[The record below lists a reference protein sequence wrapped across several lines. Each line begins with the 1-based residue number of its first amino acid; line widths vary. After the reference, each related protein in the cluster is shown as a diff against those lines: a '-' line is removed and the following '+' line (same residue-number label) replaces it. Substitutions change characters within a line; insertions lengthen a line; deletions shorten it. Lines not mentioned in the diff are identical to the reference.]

1 MRRTKENR
9 LHVDLPCATSIYRPR
24 SSLRYCVIGERI
36 IFLDIAASR
45 YFLLEGSAAGYFS
58 DFLAGESRPEAVS
71 WLTDQ
76 GLIERGEAV
85 VPTFLP
91 TVATSS
97 LLEGPLP
104 TPRITTVVEM
114 LAAQALARRR
124 VKREPMSTLFMPSP
138 DGHSDIGKCLP
149 LIAAFQR
156 AARYS
161 QAEDQCLANAVALR
175 SMLARRSLG
184 STLVIGVRLPFAAH
198 CWVQSG
204 DYLLSDA
211 LDRVMNF
218 EPIAAVS

>member
-1 MRRTKENR
+1 MRHAKGNR
-9 LHVDLPCATSIYRPR
+9 LHAELPCAASIYRPR
-24 SSLRYCVIGERI
+24 SSLRYCAIGERM

-45 YFLLEGSAAGYFS
+45 YFLLEGRAAGYFS
-58 DFLAGESRPEAVS
+58 DFLAGESSPEAVS
-71 WLTDQ
+71 WLTEQ
-76 GLIERGEAV
+76 GLIERGEPA

-104 TPRITTVVEM
+104 PPRIATVVEM

-124 VKREPMSTLFMPSP
+124 VKRKPMSTLFMPSP
-138 DGHSDIGKCLP
+138 DGHSDIGECIP

-156 AARYS
+156 AARYF
-161 QAEDQCLANAVALR
+161 QADDQCLANAVALR
-175 SMLARRSLG
+175 SMLARRSLR

-204 DYLLSDA
+204 DYLLSDP